1 MSAPGF
7 SEGDLL
13 VPEDTA
19 HRYAELLKTKA
30 TLHPAQRAARP
41 RRRSAIV
48 ALMLA
53 CICLA
58 PLLAP
63 CGEPEPSFEDSVRHH
78 LVRAG
83 YLSRFDPLRPFE
95 AALHSDRCRV
105 ARAAGNC
112 ACEAMPDRIAMSFGS

>member
-1 MSAPGF
+1 MSATGF

-13 VPEDTA
+13 VLEDTA
-19 HRYAELLKTKA
+19 HRHRELLKTKA
-30 TLHPAQRAARP
+30 TLHPAQHADHPCRRP
-41 RRRSAIV
+41 AIV

-83 YLSRFDPLRPFE
+83 YLSPLDTLRPFE
-95 AALHSDRCRV
+95 ATLHSDRCRP
-105 ARAAGNC
+105 ARAVGNC
-112 ACEAMPDRIAMSFGS
+112 ACEAMPDRTVTSFGS

>member
-1 MSAPGF
+1 MSAPGI

-13 VPEDTA
+13 VLEHTA
-19 HRYAELLKTKA
+19 HRYAELLKTKV
-30 TLHPAQRAARP
+30 TLPAAQRADHP

-53 CICLA
+53 CVCLA

-63 CGEPEPSFEDSVRHH
+63 CGEPERSFEDSVRHH

-83 YLSRFDPLRPFE
+83 YLSPFDTLRPFE
-95 AALHSDRCRV
+95 ATLHSDRCRP

-112 ACEAMPDRIAMSFGS
+112 ACEAMPDRIATSFGS